1 MATPKDPLSS
11 SDLLR
16 TIFASKTD
24 ARIQRLSKILST
36 PSGLD
41 STLTLVGYGFFLISS
56 QLQALEKL
64 ELKTFTPLFAS
75 NASETALKA
84 GIASVPTLADL
95 VASTKAVAGMCSDF
109 RTFTRLWGLLGVYA
123 MAKKQYLD
131 PPKDAVLKALSLAQT
146 LSLGGYYVYENGYYL
161 AGKGV
166 LRGWKPEKITK
177 WAKTSMRLFFMFVLL
192 EFVRLWRARQLREE
206 RKARV
211 DGDEKS
217 RADIE
222 KEEEVWWRSSM
233 TNLAYIPLS
242 AHWASEKGIITDGVV
257 GLLMSFVG
265 VVKVRAAWAATTL

>member
-1 MATPKDPLSS
+1 
-11 SDLLR
+11 
-16 TIFASKTD
+16 
-24 ARIQRLSKILST
+24 
-36 PSGLD
+36 
-41 STLTLVGYGFFLISS
+41 
-56 QLQALEKL
+56 
-64 ELKTFTPLFAS
+64 
-75 NASETALKA
+75 
-84 GIASVPTLADL
+84 
-95 VASTKAVAGMCSDF
+95 
-109 RTFTRLWGLLGVYA
+109 
-123 MAKKQYLD
+123 
-131 PPKDAVLKALSLAQT
+131 
-146 LSLGGYYVYENGYYL
+146 
-161 AGKGV
+161 